1 MKGRSSLI
9 LWSNMSARL
18 PSWIFVSTQS
28 LKKSLRLNLLGDKID
43 FSIKKNKVKFSR
55 EVSLGNGGTVG
66 FVGDIFCDKI
76 YFFIKK
82 LSEIW

>member
-55 EVSLGNGGTVG
+55 EVSFGNGGTVG
-66 FVGDIFCDKI
+66 LRGDMFCYKI
-76 YFFIKK
+76 YFFTKK
-82 LSEIW
+82 FSEIW